1 MSMLP
6 RLDRACR
13 LASLKSVNV
22 AQDNSTADRQLFRGW
37 GPSGA
42 GAEAIGIR
50 PNTLYYL
57 GFGAPFNA
65 ARALAEDVAFAGR
78 NGLAAAVF
86 DVSSFSLPGL
96 SERSQRRL

>member
-1 MSMLP
+1 MLDM
-6 RLDRACR
+6 L
-13 LASLKSVNV
+13 
-22 AQDNSTADRQLFRGW
+22 QDNSTADRQLFKGR

-86 DVSSFSLPGL
+86 DVSSFSPSGL

>member
-1 MSMLP
+1 MIALAPSLLGKVPML
-6 RLDRACR
+6 
-13 LASLKSVNV
+13 
-22 AQDNSTADRQLFRGW
+22 QDNSTADRQLFKGW

-86 DVSSFSLPGL
+86 DVSSFSLSAL
-96 SERSQRRL
+96 SERTQRRL